1 MGKLLLQRYEKN
13 PILTPNEANWWESKA
28 VFNCGIL
35 QYENRFHM
43 LYRAIGEYERY
54 ISRIG
59 YASSTD
65 GYSFARSNHIA
76 LEPTQDYEEYGIEDP
91 RIVEIEH
98 QIYIT
103 YVILSAYV
111 TAEEIVQAST
121 ALATTTDFLK
131 YTRLGVITSKGSNNK
146 DVVLF
151 PEKMSQQKTSSE
163 LSLSAASNNNN
174 NNNIIT
180 DNTDRASKYFFLHR
194 PSSWIGS
201 RYGVDKPSIW
211 IGEGNALTNFEKHTL
226 LLKPEQDWE
235 VLKVGAGPAPIKTRT
250 GWLVIYHG
258 VSREKVYRAGAALL
272 DLDDPS
278 KIIGRT
284 KTPILEPKEPYEKFG
299 DVNNVVFPT
308 GACVVDNNK
317 LFVYY
322 GGADKVC
329 CLATADLNDLL
340 DHILKCE

>member
-1 MGKLLLQRYEKN
+1 MAKVLLQRYEKN
-13 PILTPNEANWWESKA
+13 PILIPNEANWWESKA
-28 VFNCGIL
+28 VFNCAIL
-35 QYENRFHM
+35 HYENKIHM

-65 GYSFARSNHIA
+65 GYSFARSNQIA

-91 RIVEIEH
+91 RMVEIDN
-98 QIYIT
+98 QVYIT
-103 YVILSAYV
+103 YVILSAHV
-111 TAEEIVQAST
+111 TDGAIVEAST
-121 ALATTTDFLK
+121 ALVTTTDFLK
-131 YTRLGVITSKGSNNK
+131 YTRLGVITTKGSNNK

-151 PEKMSQQKTSSE
+151 PEKMSQQQSSSV
-163 LSLSAASNNNN
+163 LSLSLPSNN
-174 NNNIIT
+174 I
-180 DNTDRASKYFFLHR
+180 DRAGKYFFLHR

-201 RYGVDKPSIW
+201 KYGVDKPSIW
-211 IGEGNALTNFEKHTL
+211 LGEGNALTNFEKHTL
-226 LLKPEQDWE
+226 LLKPEEDWE
-235 VLKVGAGPAPIKTRT
+235 ELKIGAGPPPIKTRT

-272 DLDDPS
+272 DLHDPS

-308 GACVVDNNK
+308 GACVVDNDK

-322 GGADKVC
+322 GAADKVC
-329 CLATADLNDLL
+329 CLATTDLNYLL
-340 DHILKCE
+340 DDILKCE

>member
-1 MGKLLLQRYEKN
+1 MGKVLLQRYEKN
-13 PILTPNEANWWESKA
+13 PILIPNEANWWESKA
-28 VFNCGIL
+28 VFNCAIL
-35 QYENRFHM
+35 HYENKFHM

-76 LEPTQDYEEYGIEDP
+76 LEPTQDYEKYGIEDP
-91 RIVEIEH
+91 RMVEIDN
-98 QIYIT
+98 QVYIT

-111 TAEEIVQAST
+111 TEGAVVEAST

-131 YTRLGVITSKGSNNK
+131 YTRLRVITSKGSNNK

-151 PEKMSQQKTSSE
+151 PEKMSQQQSSMVTSS
-163 LSLSAASNNNN
+163 SSNNTNG
-174 NNNIIT
+174 
-180 DNTDRASKYFFLHR
+180 AGKYFFLHR

-201 RYGVDKPSIW
+201 QYGVDKPSIW
-211 IGEGNALTNFEKHTL
+211 LGEGNALTNFEKHTL
-226 LLKPEQDWE
+226 LLKPKEDWE
-235 VLKVGAGPAPIKTRT
+235 ELKVGAGPPPIKTT
-250 GWLVIYHG
+250 AGWLLIYHG

-272 DLDDPS
+272 DLHDPS

-284 KTPILEPKEPYEKFG
+284 RTPILEPKEPYEKFG

-308 GACVVDNNK
+308 GACVVDNDK

-329 CLATADLNDLL
+329 CLATADLNYLL

>member
-1 MGKLLLQRYEKN
+1 MGKVLLQRYEKN
-13 PILTPNEANWWESKA
+13 PILIPNEANWWESKA
-28 VFNCGIL
+28 VFNCAIL
-35 QYENRFHM
+35 HYENKFHM

-76 LEPTQDYEEYGIEDP
+76 LEPTQDDEKYGIEDP
-91 RIVEIEH
+91 RMVEIDN
-98 QIYIT
+98 QVYIT

-111 TAEEIVQAST
+111 TDGAIVEAST

-131 YTRLGVITSKGSNNK
+131 YTRLRVITSKGSNNK

-151 PEKMSQQKTSSE
+151 PEKMSQQQSSV
-163 LSLSAASNNNN
+163 LSLSSSSNNA
-174 NNNIIT
+174 
-180 DNTDRASKYFFLHR
+180 DGAGKYFFLHR

-201 RYGVDKPSIW
+201 TYGVDKPSIW
-211 IGEGNALTNFEKHTL
+211 LGEGNALTNFEKHTL
-226 LLKPEQDWE
+226 LLKPEEDWE
-235 VLKVGAGPAPIKTRT
+235 ELKVGAGPPPIKTRT

-258 VSREKVYRAGAALL
+258 VSREKVYSAGAALL
-272 DLDDPS
+272 DLHDPS

-308 GACVVDNNK
+308 GACVVDNDK

-322 GGADKVC
+322 GAADKVC
-329 CLATADLNDLL
+329 CLATADLNYLL

>member
-1 MGKLLLQRYEKN
+1 MGKVLLQRYEKN
-13 PILTPNEANWWESKA
+13 PILIPNEANWWESKA
-28 VFNCGIL
+28 VFNCAIL
-35 QYENRFHM
+35 HYENKFHM

-76 LEPTQDYEEYGIEDP
+76 LEPTQDYEKYGIEDP
-91 RIVEIEH
+91 RMVEIDN
-98 QIYIT
+98 QVYIT

-111 TAEEIVQAST
+111 TDGAVVEAST

-131 YTRLGVITSKGSNNK
+131 YTRLRVITSKGSNNK

-151 PEKMSQQKTSSE
+151 PEKMSQQQSSVLSSSTSS
-163 LSLSAASNNNN
+163 NNA
-174 NNNIIT
+174 
-180 DNTDRASKYFFLHR
+180 DGAGKYFFLHR

-201 RYGVDKPSIW
+201 TYGVDKPSIW
-211 IGEGNALTNFEKHTL
+211 LGEGNALTNFEKHTL
-226 LLKPEQDWE
+226 LLKPEEDWE
-235 VLKVGAGPAPIKTRT
+235 ELKVGAGPPPIKTRA

-258 VSREKVYRAGAALL
+258 VSREKVYSAGAALL
-272 DLDDPS
+272 DLHDPS

-284 KTPILEPKEPYEKFG
+284 KKPILEPKEPYEKLG

-308 GACVVDNNK
+308 GACIVDNDK

-322 GGADKVC
+322 GAADKVC
-329 CLATADLNDLL
+329 CLATADLNYLL

>member
-1 MGKLLLQRYEKN
+1 MSKVLLQRYEKN
-13 PILTPNEANWWESKA
+13 PILIPNEANWWESKA
-28 VFNCGIL
+28 VFNCAIL
-35 QYENRFHM
+35 YYENKFHM
-43 LYRAIGEYERY
+43 LYRAIGEYDRY

-91 RIVEIEH
+91 RVVEIDH

-111 TAEEIVQAST
+111 TDGAIVEAST

-131 YTRLGVITSKGSNNK
+131 YVRLGVITSKGSNNK

-151 PEKMSQQKTSSE
+151 PEKMSQQQSSVLL
-163 LSLSAASNNNN
+163 LSSSSSNN
-174 NNNIIT
+174 T
-180 DNTDRASKYFFLHR
+180 DSGSKYFFLHR
-194 PSSWIGS
+194 PSSWVGS
-201 RYGVDKPSIW
+201 KYGVDNPSIW
-211 IGEGNALTNFEKHTL
+211 LGEGNALTNFEKHTL
-226 LLKPEQDWE
+226 LLKPEEDWE
-235 VLKVGAGPAPIKTRT
+235 ELKVGAGPPPIKTKA

-258 VSREKVYRAGAALL
+258 VSRERVYRAGAALL
-272 DLDDPS
+272 DLHDPS
-278 KIIGRT
+278 IIIGRT

-308 GACVVDNNK
+308 GACVVDNEK

-329 CLATADLNDLL
+329 CLATADLNDLV

>member
-1 MGKLLLQRYEKN
+1 MDKILLQRYKKN
-13 PILTPNEANWWESKA
+13 PILVPNEANWWESKA
-28 VFNCGIL
+28 VFNCAIL
-35 QYENRFHM
+35 HYENKFHM

-76 LEPTQDYEEYGIEDP
+76 LEPMQDYEQYGIEDP
-91 RIVEIEH
+91 RMVEIDN
-98 QIYIT
+98 QVYIT

-111 TAEEIVQAST
+111 TDGAIVEAST

-131 YTRLGVITSKGSNNK
+131 YTRLGVITTKGSNNK

-151 PEKMSQQKTSSE
+151 PEKMSQQQQSSV
-163 LSLSAASNNNN
+163 LSSSFSNN
-174 NNNIIT
+174 T
-180 DNTDRASKYFFLHR
+180 DGAGKYFFLHR
-194 PSSWIGS
+194 PSGWIGS
-201 RYGVDKPSIW
+201 KYGVNKPSIW
-211 IGEGNALTNFEKHTL
+211 LGEGNALTNFEKHTL
-226 LLKPEQDWE
+226 LLKPEEDWE
-235 VLKVGAGPAPIKTRT
+235 ELKVGAGPPPIKTRT

-258 VSREKVYRAGAALL
+258 VSRDKVYRAGAALL
-272 DLDDPS
+272 DLHDPS

-299 DVNNVVFPT
+299 DVSNVVFPT
-308 GACVVDNNK
+308 GACVVDNDK

-322 GGADKVC
+322 GGADRVC
-329 CLATADLNDLL
+329 CLATADLNYLL
-340 DHILKCE
+340 DQILKCE

>member
-1 MGKLLLQRYEKN
+1 MAKVLLQRYEKN
-13 PILTPNEANWWESKA
+13 PILIPNEANWWESKA
-28 VFNCGIL
+28 VFNCAIL
-35 QYENRFHM
+35 HYENRFHM
-43 LYRAIGEYERY
+43 LYRAIGEYEKY

-91 RIVEIEH
+91 RVVEIDN
-98 QIYIT
+98 QVYIT

-111 TAEEIVQAST
+111 TDGAIVEAST
-121 ALATTTDFLK
+121 ALATTTDFFK

-151 PEKMSQQKTSSE
+151 PEKMSQQQSSI
-163 LSLSAASNNNN
+163 LSLSSSINADGAG
-174 NNNIIT
+174 
-180 DNTDRASKYFFLHR
+180 KYFFLHR

-201 RYGVDKPSIW
+201 TYGVDKPSIW
-211 IGEGNALTNFEKHTL
+211 LGEGNALTNFEKHTL
-226 LLKPEQDWE
+226 LLKPEEDWE
-235 VLKVGAGPAPIKTRT
+235 ELKVGAGPPPIKTRT

-258 VSREKVYRAGAALL
+258 VSREKVYTAGAALL
-272 DLDDPS
+272 DLHDPS

-308 GACVVDNNK
+308 GACVVDNDK

-322 GGADKVC
+322 GAADKVC
-329 CLATADLNDLL
+329 CLATADLDYLL

>member
-1 MGKLLLQRYEKN
+1 MGKILLQRYKKN
-13 PILTPNEANWWESKA
+13 PILVPNEANWWESKA
-28 VFNCGIL
+28 VFNCAIL
-35 QYENRFHM
+35 HYENKFHM

-76 LEPTQDYEEYGIEDP
+76 LEPTQDYEQYGIEDP
-91 RIVEIEH
+91 RMVEIDN
-98 QIYIT
+98 QVYIT

-111 TAEEIVQAST
+111 TDRAIVEAST

-131 YTRLGVITSKGSNNK
+131 YTRLGVITTKGSNNK

-151 PEKMSQQKTSSE
+151 PEKMSQQQQSSV
-163 LSLSAASNNNN
+163 LSSSSSSNN
-174 NNNIIT
+174 T
-180 DNTDRASKYFFLHR
+180 DGAGKYFFLHR
-194 PSSWIGS
+194 PSGWIGS
-201 RYGVDKPSIW
+201 KYGVNKPSIW
-211 IGEGNALTNFEKHTL
+211 LGEGNALTNFEKHTL
-226 LLKPEQDWE
+226 LLKPEEDWE
-235 VLKVGAGPAPIKTRT
+235 ELKVGAGPPPIKTRT

-272 DLDDPS
+272 DLHDPS

-284 KTPILEPKEPYEKFG
+284 KTPILEPKESYEKFG

-308 GACVVDNNK
+308 GACVVDNDK

-322 GGADKVC
+322 GGADRVC
-329 CLATADLNDLL
+329 CLATADLNYLL
-340 DHILKCE
+340 DQILKCE

>member
-1 MGKLLLQRYEKN
+1 MGKVLLQRYEKN
-13 PILTPNEANWWESKA
+13 PILIPNEANWWESKA
-28 VFNCGIL
+28 VFNCAIL
-35 QYENRFHM
+35 HYENKFHM

-76 LEPTQDYEEYGIEDP
+76 LEPTQDYEKYGIEDP
-91 RIVEIEH
+91 RMVEIDN
-98 QIYIT
+98 QVYIT

-111 TAEEIVQAST
+111 TDGAIVEAST

-131 YTRLGVITSKGSNNK
+131 YTRLRVITSKGSNNK

-151 PEKMSQQKTSSE
+151 PEKMSQQQSSVLSSSTSS
-163 LSLSAASNNNN
+163 NNA
-174 NNNIIT
+174 
-180 DNTDRASKYFFLHR
+180 DGAGKYFFLHR

-201 RYGVDKPSIW
+201 TYGVDKPSIW
-211 IGEGNALTNFEKHTL
+211 LGEGNALTNFEKHTL
-226 LLKPEQDWE
+226 LLKPEEDWE
-235 VLKVGAGPAPIKTRT
+235 ELKVGAGPPPIKTRA

-258 VSREKVYRAGAALL
+258 VSREKVYSAGAALL
-272 DLDDPS
+272 DLHDPS

-284 KTPILEPKEPYEKFG
+284 KTPILEPKEPYEKLG

-308 GACVVDNNK
+308 GACIVDNDK
-317 LFVYY
+317 LYVYY
-322 GGADKVC
+322 GAADKVC
-329 CLATADLNDLL
+329 CLATTDLNYLL

>member
-1 MGKLLLQRYEKN
+1 MAKVLLQRYEKN
-13 PILTPNEANWWESKA
+13 PILIPNEANWWESKA
-28 VFNCGIL
+28 VFNCAIL
-35 QYENRFHM
+35 YYENKFHM

-65 GYSFARSNHIA
+65 GYSFTRNNNIA

-91 RIVEIEH
+91 RMVVIDNQV
-98 QIYIT
+98 YIT
-103 YVILSAYV
+103 YVILSSYV
-111 TAEEIVQAST
+111 TDEAIVEAST

-131 YTRLGVITSKGSNNK
+131 YTRLGVITTKGSDNK

-151 PEKMSQQKTSSE
+151 PEKMSQQQPPPSSV
-163 LSLSAASNNNN
+163 LSLSLPSNNMD
-174 NNNIIT
+174 T
-180 DNTDRASKYFFLHR
+180 AGKYFFLHR
-194 PSSWIGS
+194 PSGWIGS
-201 RYGVDKPSIW
+201 KYGVDKPSIW
-211 IGEGNALTNFEKHTL
+211 LGEGNALTNFEKHTL
-226 LLKPEQDWE
+226 LLKPEEDWE
-235 VLKVGAGPAPIKTRT
+235 ELKVGAGPPPIKTKI

-258 VSREKVYRAGAALL
+258 VSREKVYRAGAAIL
-272 DLDDPS
+272 DLHDPS

-308 GACVVDNNK
+308 GACVVDNDK

-322 GGADKVC
+322 GAADKVC
-329 CLATADLNDLL
+329 CLATADLNYLL
-340 DHILKCE
+340 DHILKSK

>member
-1 MGKLLLQRYEKN
+1 MGKVLLQRYEKN
-13 PILTPNEANWWESKA
+13 PVLIPNEANWWESKA
-28 VFNCGIL
+28 VFNCAIL
-35 QYENRFHM
+35 HYENKFHM

-76 LEPTQDYEEYGIEDP
+76 LEPTQDYEKYGIEDP
-91 RIVEIEH
+91 RMVEIDN
-98 QIYIT
+98 QVYIT

-111 TAEEIVQAST
+111 TDGAVVEAST

-131 YTRLGVITSKGSNNK
+131 YTRLRVITSKGSNNK

-151 PEKMSQQKTSSE
+151 PEKMSQQQSSVLSSSTSS
-163 LSLSAASNNNN
+163 NNA
-174 NNNIIT
+174 
-180 DNTDRASKYFFLHR
+180 DGAGKYFFLHR

-201 RYGVDKPSIW
+201 TYGVDKPSIW
-211 IGEGNALTNFEKHTL
+211 LGEGNALTNFEKHTL
-226 LLKPEQDWE
+226 LLKPEEDWE
-235 VLKVGAGPAPIKTRT
+235 ELKVGAGPPPIKTRA

-258 VSREKVYRAGAALL
+258 VSREKVYSAGAALL
-272 DLDDPS
+272 DLHDPS

-284 KTPILEPKEPYEKFG
+284 KTPILEPKEPYEKLG

-308 GACVVDNNK
+308 GACIVDNDK

-322 GGADKVC
+322 GAADKVC
-329 CLATADLNDLL
+329 CLATTDLNYLL

>member
-1 MGKLLLQRYEKN
+1 MGEVLLQRYEKN
-13 PILTPNEANWWESKA
+13 PILIPNEANWWESKA
-28 VFNCGIL
+28 VFNCAIL
-35 QYENRFHM
+35 HYENKFHM

-65 GYSFARSNHIA
+65 GYSYARSNHIA

-91 RIVEIEH
+91 RMVEIDN
-98 QIYIT
+98 QVYIT

-111 TAEEIVQAST
+111 TDEAIVQAST

-151 PEKMSQQKTSSE
+151 PEKLSQLQSSV
-163 LSLSAASNNNN
+163 LSLSSSSSN
-174 NNNIIT
+174 
-180 DNTDRASKYFFLHR
+180 NTDRAGKYFFLHR

-201 RYGVDKPSIW
+201 KYVVDKPSVW
-211 IGEGNALTNFEKHTL
+211 LGEGNALTNFEKHTL
-226 LLKPEQDWE
+226 LLKPEEDWE
-235 VLKVGAGPAPIKTRT
+235 ELKVGAGPPPIKTRT

-258 VSREKVYRAGAALL
+258 VSRGKVYRAGAALL
-272 DLDDPS
+272 DLHDPS

-308 GACVVDNNK
+308 GACVVDNDK

-329 CLATADLNDLL
+329 CLATADLNYLL
-340 DHILKCE
+340 DHILKCQ

>member
-1 MGKLLLQRYEKN
+1 MGKVLLQRYEKN
-13 PILTPNEANWWESKA
+13 PILIPNEANWWESKA
-28 VFNCGIL
+28 VFNCAIL
-35 QYENRFHM
+35 HYENKFHM

-76 LEPTQDYEEYGIEDP
+76 LEPTQDYEKYGIEDP
-91 RIVEIEH
+91 RMVEIDN
-98 QIYIT
+98 QVYIT

-111 TAEEIVQAST
+111 TDGAVVEAST

-131 YTRLGVITSKGSNNK
+131 YTRLRVITSKGSNNK

-151 PEKMSQQKTSSE
+151 PEKMSQQQSSVLSSSTSS
-163 LSLSAASNNNN
+163 NNA
-174 NNNIIT
+174 
-180 DNTDRASKYFFLHR
+180 DGAGKYFFLHR

-201 RYGVDKPSIW
+201 TYGVDKPSIW
-211 IGEGNALTNFEKHTL
+211 LGEGNALTNFEKHTL
-226 LLKPEQDWE
+226 LLKPEEDWE
-235 VLKVGAGPAPIKTRT
+235 ELKVGAGPPPIKTRA

-258 VSREKVYRAGAALL
+258 VSREKVYSAGAALL

-284 KTPILEPKEPYEKFG
+284 KTPILEPKEPYEKLG

-308 GACVVDNNK
+308 GACIVDNDK

-322 GGADKVC
+322 GAADKVC
-329 CLATADLNDLL
+329 CLATTDLNYLL

>member
-1 MGKLLLQRYEKN
+1 MVKVLLQRYEKN
-13 PILTPNEANWWESKA
+13 PVLIPNKANWWESKA
-28 VFNCGIL
+28 VFNCAIL
-35 QYENRFHM
+35 HYENKFHM

-59 YASSTD
+59 YASSAD
-65 GYSFARSNHIA
+65 GYSFATSKNIA
-76 LEPTQDYEEYGIEDP
+76 LEETEDYEKYGIEDP
-91 RIVEIEH
+91 RIVKIDN

-103 YVILSAYV
+103 YVVLSGYV
-111 TAEEIVQAST
+111 TNKPMVEAST

-131 YTRLGVITSKGSNNK
+131 YTRLGVITSKGSDNK

-151 PEKMSQQKTSSE
+151 PEKMNQQESSAI
-163 LSLSAASNNNN
+163 SLSSASTTT
-174 NNNIIT
+174 I
-180 DNTDRASKYFFLHR
+180 DSAGKYFFLHR

-211 IGEGNALTNFEKHTL
+211 LGEGNALTNLEKHTL
-226 LLKPEQDWE
+226 LLKPEEDWE
-235 VLKVGAGPAPIKTRT
+235 QLKVGAGPPPIRTRA
-250 GWLVIYHG
+250 GWLIIYHG
-258 VSREKVYRAGAALL
+258 VSRERVYRAGAAIL
-272 DLDDPS
+272 DIRDPS

-308 GACVVDNNK
+308 GACVVDNDK

-322 GGADKVC
+322 GGGDKVC
-329 CLATADLNDLL
+329 CLATADLNYLL

>member
-1 MGKLLLQRYEKN
+1 MGKVLLQRYKKN
-13 PILTPNEANWWESKA
+13 PVLIPNEANWWESKA
-28 VFNCGIL
+28 VFNCAIL
-35 QYENRFHM
+35 HYENKFHM

-76 LEPTQDYEEYGIEDP
+76 LEPMQDYEKYGIEDP
-91 RIVEIEH
+91 RMVEIDN
-98 QIYIT
+98 QVYIT

-111 TAEEIVQAST
+111 TDGAVVEAST

-131 YTRLGVITSKGSNNK
+131 YTRLRVITSKGSNNK

-151 PEKMSQQKTSSE
+151 PEKMSQQQSSVLSSSTSS
-163 LSLSAASNNNN
+163 NNA
-174 NNNIIT
+174 
-180 DNTDRASKYFFLHR
+180 DGAGKYFFLHR

-201 RYGVDKPSIW
+201 TYGVDKPSIW
-211 IGEGNALTNFEKHTL
+211 LGEGNALTNFEKHTL
-226 LLKPEQDWE
+226 LLKPEEDWE
-235 VLKVGAGPAPIKTRT
+235 ELKVGAGPPPIKTRA

-258 VSREKVYRAGAALL
+258 VSREKVYSAGAALL
-272 DLDDPS
+272 DLHDPS

-284 KTPILEPKEPYEKFG
+284 KTPILEPKEPYEKLG

-308 GACVVDNNK
+308 GACIVDNDK

-322 GGADKVC
+322 GAADKVC
-329 CLATADLNDLL
+329 CLATTDLNYLL

>member
-1 MGKLLLQRYEKN
+1 MGKVLLQRYEKN
-13 PILTPNEANWWESKA
+13 PILIPNEANWWESKA
-28 VFNCGIL
+28 VFNCAIL
-35 QYENRFHM
+35 HYENKFHM

-76 LEPTQDYEEYGIEDP
+76 LEPTQDYEKYGIEDP
-91 RIVEIEH
+91 RMVEIDN
-98 QIYIT
+98 QVYIT

-111 TAEEIVQAST
+111 TDGALVEAST

-131 YTRLGVITSKGSNNK
+131 YTRLRVITSKGSNNK

-151 PEKMSQQKTSSE
+151 PEKMSQQQSSVLSSSTSS
-163 LSLSAASNNNN
+163 NNA
-174 NNNIIT
+174 
-180 DNTDRASKYFFLHR
+180 DGAGKYFFLHR

-201 RYGVDKPSIW
+201 TYGVDKPSIW
-211 IGEGNALTNFEKHTL
+211 LGEGNALTNFEKHTL
-226 LLKPEQDWE
+226 LLKPEEDWE
-235 VLKVGAGPAPIKTRT
+235 ELKVGAGPPPIKTRA

-258 VSREKVYRAGAALL
+258 VSREKVYSAGAALL
-272 DLDDPS
+272 DLHDPS

-284 KTPILEPKEPYEKFG
+284 KTPILEPKEPYEKLG

-308 GACVVDNNK
+308 GACIVDNDK

-322 GGADKVC
+322 GAADKVC
-329 CLATADLNDLL
+329 CLATTDLNYLL

>member
-1 MGKLLLQRYEKN
+1 MAKVLLQRYEKN
-13 PILTPNEANWWESKA
+13 PILIPNEANWWESKA
-28 VFNCGIL
+28 VFNCAIL
-35 QYENRFHM
+35 HYDNKFHM

-65 GYSFARSNHIA
+65 GYSFTRNNNIA
-76 LEPTQDYEEYGIEDP
+76 IEPTQDYEEYGIEDP
-91 RIVEIEH
+91 RMVEIDN
-98 QIYIT
+98 QVYIT
-103 YVILSAYV
+103 YVILSAHV
-111 TAEEIVQAST
+111 TDGAIVEAST

-131 YTRLGVITSKGSNNK
+131 YTRLGVITTKGSNNK

-151 PEKMSQQKTSSE
+151 PEKMSQQQSSSV
-163 LSLSAASNNNN
+163 LSLSLPSNN
-174 NNNIIT
+174 I
-180 DNTDRASKYFFLHR
+180 DRAGKYFFLHR

-201 RYGVDKPSIW
+201 KYGVDKPSIW
-211 IGEGNALTNFEKHTL
+211 LGEGNALTNFEKHTL
-226 LLKPEQDWE
+226 LLKPEEDWE
-235 VLKVGAGPAPIKTRT
+235 ELKIGAGPPPIKTRT

-272 DLDDPS
+272 DLHDPS

-308 GACVVDNNK
+308 GACVVDNDK

-322 GGADKVC
+322 GAADKVC
-329 CLATADLNDLL
+329 CLATTDLNYLL
-340 DHILKCE
+340 DDILKCE

>member
-1 MGKLLLQRYEKN
+1 MGKILLQRYKKN
-13 PILTPNEANWWESKA
+13 PILVPNEANWWESKA
-28 VFNCGIL
+28 VFNCAIL
-35 QYENRFHM
+35 HYENKFHM

-65 GYSFARSNHIA
+65 GYSFVRSNHIA
-76 LEPTQDYEEYGIEDP
+76 LEPTQDYEQYGIEDP
-91 RIVEIEH
+91 RMVEIDN
-98 QIYIT
+98 QVYIT

-111 TAEEIVQAST
+111 TDGAIVEAST

-131 YTRLGVITSKGSNNK
+131 YTRLGVITTKGSNNK

-151 PEKMSQQKTSSE
+151 PEKMSQQQQQQSSV
-163 LSLSAASNNNN
+163 LSSSSSNN
-174 NNNIIT
+174 T
-180 DNTDRASKYFFLHR
+180 DGAGKYFFLHR
-194 PSSWIGS
+194 PSGWIGS
-201 RYGVDKPSIW
+201 KYGVNKPSIW
-211 IGEGNALTNFEKHTL
+211 LGEGNALTNFEKHTL
-226 LLKPEQDWE
+226 LLKPEEDWE
-235 VLKVGAGPAPIKTRT
+235 ELKVGAGPPPIKTTT

-258 VSREKVYRAGAALL
+258 VSRDKVYRAGAALL
-272 DLDDPS
+272 DLHDPS

-308 GACVVDNNK
+308 GACVVDNDK

-322 GGADKVC
+322 GGADRVC
-329 CLATADLNDLL
+329 CLATADLNYLL
-340 DHILKCE
+340 DQILKCE

>member
-1 MGKLLLQRYEKN
+1 MGKVLLQRYEKN
-13 PILTPNEANWWESKA
+13 PILIPNEANWWESKA
-28 VFNCGIL
+28 VFNCAIL
-35 QYENRFHM
+35 YYENKFHM

-76 LEPTQDYEEYGIEDP
+76 LELKEDYEKYGIEDP
-91 RIVEIEH
+91 RMVEIDH
-98 QIYIT
+98 QAYIT

-111 TAEEIVQAST
+111 TGGAIVEAST

-151 PEKMSQQKTSSE
+151 PEKIRSQQQQSTAA
-163 LSLSAASNNNN
+163 SLSSSSYNNN
-174 NNNIIT
+174 T
-180 DNTDRASKYFFLHR
+180 DDSASKYFFLHR
-194 PSSWIGS
+194 PSSWVGS
-201 RYGVDKPSIW
+201 KYGVDKPSIW
-211 IGEGNALTNFEKHTL
+211 LGEGNALTNFEKHTL
-226 LLKPEQDWE
+226 LLKPEEDWE
-235 VLKVGAGPAPIKTRT
+235 ELKVGAGPPPIKTRA

-272 DLDDPS
+272 DLHDPS
-278 KIIGRT
+278 IIIGRT
-284 KTPILEPKEPYEKFG
+284 KVPILEPKEPYEKFG

-308 GACVVDNNK
+308 GACVVDDEK

-340 DHILKCE
+340 DHILKM

>member
-1 MGKLLLQRYEKN
+1 MGKVLLQRYEKN
-13 PILTPNEANWWESKA
+13 PILIPNEANWWESKA

-35 QYENRFHM
+35 HYENKFHM

-76 LEPTQDYEEYGIEDP
+76 LEPMQDYEKYGIEDP
-91 RIVEIEH
+91 RMVEIDN
-98 QIYIT
+98 QVYIT

-111 TAEEIVQAST
+111 TDGAVVEAST

-131 YTRLGVITSKGSNNK
+131 YTRLRVITSKGSNNK

-151 PEKMSQQKTSSE
+151 PEKMSQQQSSVLSSSTSF
-163 LSLSAASNNNN
+163 NNA
-174 NNNIIT
+174 
-180 DNTDRASKYFFLHR
+180 DGAGKYFFLHR

-201 RYGVDKPSIW
+201 TYGVDKPSIW
-211 IGEGNALTNFEKHTL
+211 LGEGNALTNFEKHTL
-226 LLKPEQDWE
+226 LLKPEEDWE
-235 VLKVGAGPAPIKTRT
+235 ELKVGAGPPPIKTRA

-258 VSREKVYRAGAALL
+258 VSREKVYSAGAALL
-272 DLDDPS
+272 DLHDPS

-284 KTPILEPKEPYEKFG
+284 KTPILEPKEPYEKLG

-308 GACVVDNNK
+308 GACIVDNDK

-322 GGADKVC
+322 GAADKVC
-329 CLATADLNDLL
+329 CLATADLNYLL

>member
-1 MGKLLLQRYEKN
+1 MGKVLLQRYEKN
-13 PILTPNEANWWESKA
+13 PILIPNEANWWESKA
-28 VFNCGIL
+28 VFNCAIL
-35 QYENRFHM
+35 HYENKFHM

-65 GYSFARSNHIA
+65 GYSFARSNDIA
-76 LEPTQDYEEYGIEDP
+76 LEPTIDYEKYGIEDP
-91 RIVEIEH
+91 RMVEIDN
-98 QIYIT
+98 QVYIT

-111 TAEEIVQAST
+111 TDGAIVEAST

-131 YTRLGVITSKGSNNK
+131 YTRLRVITSKGSNNK

-151 PEKMSQQKTSSE
+151 PEKMSQQQSSV
-163 LSLSAASNNNN
+163 LSSSSSSNNA
-174 NNNIIT
+174 
-180 DNTDRASKYFFLHR
+180 DGAGKYFFLHR

-201 RYGVDKPSIW
+201 TYGVDKPSIW
-211 IGEGNALTNFEKHTL
+211 LGEGNALTNFEKHTL
-226 LLKPEQDWE
+226 LLKPEEDWE
-235 VLKVGAGPAPIKTRT
+235 ELKVGAGPPPIKTRA

-258 VSREKVYRAGAALL
+258 VSREKVYSAGAALL
-272 DLDDPS
+272 DLHDPS

-284 KTPILEPKEPYEKFG
+284 KTPILEPKEPYEKLG

-308 GACVVDNNK
+308 GACVVDNDK

-322 GGADKVC
+322 GAADKVC
-329 CLATADLNDLL
+329 CLATADLNYLL
-340 DHILKCE
+340 DRILKCE

>member
-1 MGKLLLQRYEKN
+1 MGKVLLQRYEKN
-13 PILTPNEANWWESKA
+13 PILIPNEANWWESKA
-28 VFNCGIL
+28 VFNCAIL
-35 QYENRFHM
+35 HSENKFHM

-76 LEPTQDYEEYGIEDP
+76 LEPTQDYEKYGIEDP
-91 RIVEIEH
+91 RMVEIDN
-98 QIYIT
+98 QVYIT

-111 TAEEIVQAST
+111 TDGAVVEAST

-131 YTRLGVITSKGSNNK
+131 YTRLRVITSKGSNNK

-151 PEKMSQQKTSSE
+151 PEKMNQQQSSVLSSSTSS
-163 LSLSAASNNNN
+163 NNA
-174 NNNIIT
+174 
-180 DNTDRASKYFFLHR
+180 DGAGKYFFLHR

-201 RYGVDKPSIW
+201 TYGVDKPSIW
-211 IGEGNALTNFEKHTL
+211 LGEGNALTNFEKHTL
-226 LLKPEQDWE
+226 LLKPEEDWE
-235 VLKVGAGPAPIKTRT
+235 ELKVGAGPPPIKTRA

-258 VSREKVYRAGAALL
+258 VSREKVYSAGAALL
-272 DLDDPS
+272 DLHDPS

-284 KTPILEPKEPYEKFG
+284 KTPILEPKEPYEKLG

-308 GACVVDNNK
+308 GACIVDNDK

-322 GGADKVC
+322 GAADKVC
-329 CLATADLNDLL
+329 CLATTDLNYLL

>member
-1 MGKLLLQRYEKN
+1 MGKILLQRYKKN
-13 PILTPNEANWWESKA
+13 PILVPNEANWWESKA
-28 VFNCGIL
+28 VFNCAIL
-35 QYENRFHM
+35 HYENKFHM

-76 LEPTQDYEEYGIEDP
+76 LEPMQDYEQYGIEDP
-91 RIVEIEH
+91 RMVEIDN
-98 QIYIT
+98 QVYIT

-111 TAEEIVQAST
+111 TDGAIVEAST

-131 YTRLGVITSKGSNNK
+131 YTRLGVITTKGSNNK

-151 PEKMSQQKTSSE
+151 PEKMSQQQQQSSV
-163 LSLSAASNNNN
+163 LSSSSNN
-174 NNNIIT
+174 T
-180 DNTDRASKYFFLHR
+180 DEADKYFFLHR
-194 PSSWIGS
+194 PSGWIGS
-201 RYGVDKPSIW
+201 KYGVNKPSIW
-211 IGEGNALTNFEKHTL
+211 LGEGNALTNFEKHTL
-226 LLKPEQDWE
+226 LLKPEEDWE
-235 VLKVGAGPAPIKTRT
+235 ELKVGAGPPPIKTTT

-258 VSREKVYRAGAALL
+258 VSRDKVYRAGAALL
-272 DLDDPS
+272 DLHDPS

-299 DVNNVVFPT
+299 DVSSVVFPT
-308 GACVVDNNK
+308 GACVVDNDK

-322 GGADKVC
+322 GGADRVC
-329 CLATADLNDLL
+329 CLATADLNYLL
-340 DHILKCE
+340 DQILKCE

>member
-1 MGKLLLQRYEKN
+1 MGKVLLQRYEKN
-13 PILTPNEANWWESKA
+13 PILIPNEANWWESKA
-28 VFNCGIL
+28 VFNCAIL
-35 QYENRFHM
+35 HYENKFHM

-76 LEPTQDYEEYGIEDP
+76 LEPTQGYEQYGIEDP
-91 RIVEIEH
+91 RMVEIDN
-98 QIYIT
+98 QVYIT

-111 TAEEIVQAST
+111 TDGAIVEAST

-151 PEKMSQQKTSSE
+151 PEKMSQQQSSV
-163 LSLSAASNNNN
+163 LSLSSSSFN
-174 NNNIIT
+174 
-180 DNTDRASKYFFLHR
+180 NTDRAAKYFFLHR

-201 RYGVDKPSIW
+201 KYGVGKPSIW
-211 IGEGNALTNFEKHTL
+211 LGEGNALTNFEKHTL
-226 LLKPEQDWE
+226 LIKPEEDWE
-235 VLKVGAGPAPIKTRT
+235 ELKVGAGSPPIKTRK

-258 VSREKVYRAGAALL
+258 VSREKIYRAGAALL
-272 DLDDPS
+272 DLHDPS

-284 KTPILEPKEPYEKFG
+284 KTPILEPEEPYEKFG

-308 GACVVDNNK
+308 GACVVDNDK

-322 GGADKVC
+322 GAADKVC
-329 CLATADLNDLL
+329 CLATADLNYLL